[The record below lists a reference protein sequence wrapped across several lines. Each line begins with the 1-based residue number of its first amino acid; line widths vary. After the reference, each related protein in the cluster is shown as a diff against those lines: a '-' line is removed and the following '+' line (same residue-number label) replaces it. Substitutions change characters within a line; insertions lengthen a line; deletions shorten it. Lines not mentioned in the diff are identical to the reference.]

1 MKVPTY
7 TVRIG
12 EDKGGLR
19 LDRVLAEAVPE
30 ISRSRLKALIE
41 DGRVQEG
48 VGGSLCTPS
57 RRVRQGEIYRIDVP
71 AASVNVLAP
80 QALPL
85 DVVFEDDAVIV
96 VNKAPGLVVHPG
108 AGNPDRTLVNALLA
122 HCGRLSCIGEPKR
135 PGVVH
140 RLDKDTSGLMIAAKT
155 DHAHIALARQFAE
168 HSIERAYYALVWGVP
183 SPERGR
189 VAGNIGRDPYHRT
202 RMAVVPHGGKSAATD
217 YRLLEIVADGAASLI
232 ECRPMTG
239 RTHQIRVHMAMIGH
253 PLVGDVAYSGRRQ
266 RGDRSSLAAAA
277 LASFR
282 RQALHAFLIGFDHPE
297 TNARHRIEINLARD
311 IMELIGC
318 SKSA

>member
-1 MKVPTY
+1 MRGLAGDRIE
-7 TVRIG
+7 VRCNVVHVNG
-12 EDKGGLR
+12 R
-19 LDRVLAEAVPE
+19 PVARASARVAPADTIEIDLPERRPRSAPVAEPIPLSVVY
-30 ISRSRLKALIE
+30 E
-41 DGRVQEG
+41 DGQ
-48 VGGSLCTPS
+48 LL
-57 RRVRQGEIYRIDVP
+57 I
-71 AASVNVLAP
+71 
-80 QALPL
+80 
-85 DVVFEDDAVIV
+85 
-96 VNKAPGLVVHPG
+96 VNKPSGLVVHPAPG
-108 AGNPDRTLVNALLA
+108 HWQGTLVNALLA
-122 HCGRLSCIGEPKR
+122 HCGRLSRIGEPKR

-168 HSIERAYYALVWGVP
+168 HSIERAYYAVVWGVP

-217 YRLLEIVADGAASLI
+217 YRLLEVVAGGAASLI

-253 PLVGDVAYSGRRQ
+253 PLVGDAAYSGRQ
-266 RGDRSSLAAAA
+266 RAGRSSSAAAA
-277 LASFR
+277 FASFR

-297 TNARHRIEINLARD
+297 TNARHRIEINLPSD
-311 IMELIGC
+311 IRRLIAC